1 MLEVLCQVMENKLK
15 GSVREKLSMVV
26 TTNLTSSVA
35 SLRRKLLNTT
45 RTEKLCV
52 HTNSESCNS
61 DHKKLFFF
69 QTNHSD
75 IT

>member
-1 MLEVLCQVMENKLK
+1 MLEVLCQVIENKLK

-26 TTNLTSSVA
+26 TTNLTSSVV
-35 SLRRKLLNTT
+35 SIRRKLLNTT
-45 RTEKLCV
+45 HTEKLCV

-61 DHKKLFFF
+61 DCKKFIFF